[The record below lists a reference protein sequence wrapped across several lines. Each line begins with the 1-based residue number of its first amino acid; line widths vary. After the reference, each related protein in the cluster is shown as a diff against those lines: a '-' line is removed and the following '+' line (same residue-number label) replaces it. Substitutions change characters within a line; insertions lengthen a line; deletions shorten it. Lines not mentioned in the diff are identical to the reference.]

1 MKNITQRYGL
11 MKLIGGLYIALAA
24 LILLAGLALSVT
36 LLRGDFYAD
45 YRRGMH
51 IVLALGAFLVSA
63 MVALGFYVQGSMAN
77 AVADIDKNTRVN
89 SVAIEASREATESA
103 VRTGQTAIKNSE
115 AMLHAQA
122 ALQAAAA
129 EVAAP
134 APATDVKSASDPVVE
149 IVPPTPAPAAPLAPS
164 PMEAAVQAVE
174 AMKERSA
181 QLDAMLGQTVPSD
194 SSTAPA
200 PDMSMS
206 GAVGIAGSVLDATD
220 ESLRLN
226 DPTPAN
232 ALSAGDATAVDN
244 ADPAVQSLFART
256 KGAVVRTR
264 RPWARENER

>member
-24 LILLAGLALSVT
+24 LILLASLALSIA

-51 IVLALGAFLVSA
+51 IVLGLGAFLVGA
-63 MVALGFYVQGSMAN
+63 MVALGFYVQGSLAN

-89 SVAIEASREATESA
+89 GEAIEASREATEKA

-129 EVAAP
+129 ETAAHEP
-134 APATDVKSASDPVVE
+134 AAAVMNAADPRVE
-149 IVPPTPAPAAPLAPS
+149 IVPPVAASAPPLAPS

-181 QLDAMLGQTVPSD
+181 ELDAMLGHTVEAER
-194 SSTAPA
+194 STQPA
-200 PDMSMS
+200 ADMPMS
-206 GAVGIAGSVLDATD
+206 GAVGIAGSVRNASD
-220 ESLRLN
+220 ESLRL
-226 DPTPAN
+226 DDAASTVTI
-232 ALSAGDATAVDN
+232 GVATADDN
-244 ADPAVQSLFART
+244 TDPAVKSLFARA

-264 RPWARENER
+264 RPWARENEQ